1 MELQRITKHTN
12 PSARREKWHVVDAEG
27 ERLGRLAT
35 KIAGLLQGKHR
46 PDYSRHQLSEDFV
59 IVVNAAKIGVSGAK
73 MTQKVY
79 YRHSGYLGGMRTRT
93 LEEMLARFPARVIE
107 LAVKGMLPRNRL
119 GRRMLR
125 RLKVYADASHPHEAQ
140 VRIGMG
146 KPKQAPAEPPPP
158 PPRRRRRAAPAQTA
172 APPSDAPETE
182 PETAEDQAPVAEEP
196 QPAVEQAPDQSEPEE
211 AAEEQAAVAEQ
222 SAADAEQ
229 ADAVAEDA
237 ADADADAEQA
247 DAAAE
252 DAADADAEAEQADA
266 IAEDTADADAE
277 AEQADAI
284 AEDAADADAEAEQ
297 EQSEEQAPDPESADA
312 DAEAQKAEGERK

>member
-1 MELQRITKHTN
+1 MELHRITTHPN
-12 PSARREKWHVVDAEG
+12 PSARSEKWHVVDAEG
-27 ERLGRLAT
+27 ERLGRLAS

-125 RLKVYADASHPHEAQ
+125 RLKVYAGPEHPHEAQ

-146 KPKQAPAEPPPP
+146 KPKPQAPAPEPAPA
-158 PPRRRRRAAPAQTA
+158 RRRRRAPAQTPE
-172 APPSDAPETE
+172 PPADAPEDQ
-182 PETAEDQAPVAEEP
+182 AEDL
-196 QPAVEQAPDQSEPEE
+196 
-211 AAEEQAAVAEQ
+211 AEEQAVAVEAEEQAVAVEAQ
-222 SAADAEQ
+222 EPADDDAQTENASAADTEPPAGEDRPEET
-229 ADAVAEDA
+229 ADAEAESAPEGESGAQDEPEEPSPES
-237 ADADADAEQA
+237 ADADADAE
-247 DAAAE
+247 AE
-252 DAADADAEAEQADA
+252 SAPEEESGAQDEPEQ
-266 IAEDTADADAE
+266 
-277 AEQADAI
+277 
-284 AEDAADADAEAEQ
+284 
-297 EQSEEQAPDPESADA
+297 PGPESADA
-312 DAEAQKAEGERK
+312 DAPQEKQAEGERK

>member
-1 MELQRITKHTN
+1 MELQRITTHPN
-12 PSARREKWHVVDAEG
+12 PSARSEKWHVVDAEG
-27 ERLGRLAT
+27 ERLGRLAS

-125 RLKVYADASHPHEAQ
+125 RLKVYVGPEHPHEAQ

-146 KPKQAPAEPPPP
+146 KPKPQAPAPEPAPA
-158 PPRRRRRAAPAQTA
+158 RRRRRAPAQTPE
-172 APPSDAPETE
+172 PPADAPEDQ
-182 PETAEDQAPVAEEP
+182 AEDL
-196 QPAVEQAPDQSEPEE
+196 
-211 AAEEQAAVAEQ
+211 AEEQAVAVEAQEPADDDAQ
-222 SAADAEQ
+222 TENASAADTEPPAG
-229 ADAVAEDA
+229 EDRP
-237 ADADADAEQA
+237 E
-247 DAAAE
+247 E
-252 DAADADAEAEQADA
+252 TADAEAESAPEGESGAQD
-266 IAEDTADADAE
+266 EP
-277 AEQADAI
+277 
-284 AEDAADADAEAEQ
+284 
-297 EQSEEQAPDPESADA
+297 EEPSPESADA
-312 DAEAQKAEGERK
+312 DAAIAEAEAAPEEEIGDQDEPEEPSPENADAAAPQEKQAEGERK

>member
-140 VRIGMG
+140 VRIGLG

-158 PPRRRRRAAPAQTA
+158 PPRRRRAAPAQTA
-172 APPSDAPETE
+172 APSDAPET
-182 PETAEDQAPVAEEP
+182 AEEQTPVAEEP
-196 QPAVEQAPDQSEPEE
+196 QTAVEQEPAQSEPEE
-211 AAEEQAAVAEQ
+211 AAEEQAPVAEQ
-222 SAADAEQ
+222 SA
-229 ADAVAEDA
+229 
-237 ADADADAEQA
+237 DADAEAEQA
-247 DAAAE
+247 ESVAE
-252 DAADADAEAEQADA
+252 DTADAEQADA

-277 AEQADAI
+277 AEQAGPVAEDTADADAETEQADAV
-284 AEDAADADAEAEQ
+284 AEDAAVDADAEAEQ
-297 EQSEEQAPDPESADA
+297 AEAVAEDAAAESADA
-312 DAEAQKAEGERK
+312 DAEAQKTEGERK

>member
-1 MELQRITKHTN
+1 MELQRITTHPN
-12 PSARREKWHVVDAEG
+12 PSARSEKWHVVDAEG
-27 ERLGRLAT
+27 ERLGRLAS

-125 RLKVYADASHPHEAQ
+125 RLKVYAGPEHPHEAQ

-146 KPKQAPAEPPPP
+146 KPKPQAPAAEPAPA
-158 PPRRRRRAAPAQTA
+158 RRRRRAPAQ
-172 APPSDAPETE
+172 APEPPADAPEDQ
-182 PETAEDQAPVAEEP
+182 AEDLAGEQAAAVEAQEPAGDGAQTENASAADPATPVGEDRPEETTAAEADAEEESG
-196 QPAVEQAPDQSEPEE
+196 AHDEPEE
-211 AAEEQAAVAEQ
+211 P
-222 SAADAEQ
+222 S
-229 ADAVAEDA
+229 
-237 ADADADAEQA
+237 
-247 DAAAE
+247 
-252 DAADADAEAEQADA
+252 
-266 IAEDTADADAE
+266 
-277 AEQADAI
+277 
-284 AEDAADADAEAEQ
+284 
-297 EQSEEQAPDPESADA
+297 PESADA
-312 DAEAQKAEGERK
+312 PAEADAAPEEESGAQDEPGERSPESADAAAQEKQTKGERK

>member
-1 MELQRITKHTN
+1 MELQRITTHPN
-12 PSARREKWHVVDAEG
+12 PSARSEKWHVVDAEG
-27 ERLGRLAT
+27 ERLGRLAS

-125 RLKVYADASHPHEAQ
+125 RLKVYAGPEHPHEAQ

-146 KPKQAPAEPPPP
+146 KPKPQAPAAEPAPA
-158 PPRRRRRAAPAQTA
+158 RRRRRAPAQ
-172 APPSDAPETE
+172 APEPPADAPEDH
-182 PETAEDQAPVAEEP
+182 AEDLV
-196 QPAVEQAPDQSEPEE
+196 
-211 AAEEQAAVAEQ
+211 EEQAAAVEAQEPAGDDAQ
-222 SAADAEQ
+222 TENADAADPEAPVGE
-229 ADAVAEDA
+229 DRPEETAVAE
-237 ADADADAEQA
+237 AESAPHEESGAQDEPEEPSPESA

-252 DAADADAEAEQADA
+252 AESAPEEESGDQDEPEEPSPENADAAAESESGAEKESGAQDESEEPSPENADA
-266 IAEDTADADAE
+266 
-277 AEQADAI
+277 
-284 AEDAADADAEAEQ
+284 AAQ
-297 EQSEEQAPDPESADA
+297 EKQ
-312 DAEAQKAEGERK
+312 AEGERK

>member
-1 MELQRITKHTN
+1 MELHRITTHPN
-12 PSARREKWHVVDAEG
+12 PSARSEKWHVVDAEG
-27 ERLGRLAT
+27 ERLGRLAS

-125 RLKVYADASHPHEAQ
+125 RLKVYAGPEHPHEAQ

-146 KPKQAPAEPPPP
+146 KPKPQAPAPEPAPA
-158 PPRRRRRAAPAQTA
+158 RRRRRAPAQ
-172 APPSDAPETE
+172 APEPPVDALE
-182 PETAEDQAPVAEEP
+182 DHAEDL
-196 QPAVEQAPDQSEPEE
+196 
-211 AAEEQAAVAEQ
+211 AEEQAAEVEAQEPADDDAQ
-222 SAADAEQ
+222 TENASAADP
-229 ADAVAEDA
+229 EDPVGE
-237 ADADADAEQA
+237 DRPEDTT
-247 DAAAE
+247 AAE
-252 DAADADAEAEQADA
+252 SAPEEESGAQDE
-266 IAEDTADADAE
+266 
-277 AEQADAI
+277 
-284 AEDAADADAEAEQ
+284 
-297 EQSEEQAPDPESADA
+297 SEERGPESADA
-312 DAEAQKAEGERK
+312 DAPQEKQAEGERK

>member
-1 MELQRITKHTN
+1 MELQRITTHPN
-12 PSARREKWHVVDAEG
+12 PSARSEKWHVVDAEG
-27 ERLGRLAT
+27 ERLGRLAS

-125 RLKVYADASHPHEAQ
+125 RLKVYAGPEHPHEAQ

-146 KPKQAPAEPPPP
+146 KPKPRAPAPEPAPA
-158 PPRRRRRAAPAQTA
+158 RRRRRAPAQ
-172 APPSDAPETE
+172 APEPPVDAPEDQ
-182 PETAEDQAPVAEEP
+182 AEDLV
-196 QPAVEQAPDQSEPEE
+196 
-211 AAEEQAAVAEQ
+211 EEQAAEVEAQEPAGGGAQAENADAADPGAPAGEDRPEETAVAE
-222 SAADAEQ
+222 AESGAEEESGAQ
-229 ADAVAEDA
+229 DEPEEPSPESADAVAE
-237 ADADADAEQA
+237 AESG
-247 DAAAE
+247 AE
-252 DAADADAEAEQADA
+252 KESGAQDEPGERG
-266 IAEDTADADAE
+266 
-277 AEQADAI
+277 
-284 AEDAADADAEAEQ
+284 
-297 EQSEEQAPDPESADA
+297 PESADA
-312 DAEAQKAEGERK
+312 DAQEKQAEGERT

>member
-1 MELQRITKHTN
+1 MELQRITTHPN
-12 PSARREKWHVVDAEG
+12 PSARSEKWHVVDAEG
-27 ERLGRLAT
+27 ERLGRLAS

-125 RLKVYADASHPHEAQ
+125 RLKVYAGPEHPHEAQ

-146 KPKQAPAEPPPP
+146 KPKPQAPAPEPAPA
-158 PPRRRRRAAPAQTA
+158 RRWRRAPAQTPE
-172 APPSDAPETE
+172 PPADVP
-182 PETAEDQAPVAEEP
+182 EDQAE
-196 QPAVEQAPDQSEPEE
+196 DL
-211 AAEEQAAVAEQ
+211 AEEQAAPVEAQEP
-222 SAADAEQ
+222 
-229 ADAVAEDA
+229 
-237 ADADADAEQA
+237 ADADAQTENASAA
-247 DAAAE
+247 DPEAPAGEDRPEETAAE
-252 DAADADAEAEQADA
+252 AESAPHEESGAQDEPGEPNPESPDADAE
-266 IAEDTADADAE
+266 
-277 AEQADAI
+277 
-284 AEDAADADAEAEQ
+284 
-297 EQSEEQAPDPESADA
+297 SESESAPEGESGAQDEPGERGPESADA
-312 DAEAQKAEGERK
+312 DAQEKQAEGERT

>member
-172 APPSDAPETE
+172 APSDAPET
-182 PETAEDQAPVAEEP
+182 AEEQAPVAEEP
-196 QPAVEQAPDQSEPEE
+196 QTAVEQEPAQSEPEE
-211 AAEEQAAVAEQ
+211 AAEEQAESVAEQ
-222 SAADAEQ
+222 SAAADAEAEDAEAVAEDTAADADAEAEQ

-237 ADADADAEQA
+237 ADADAEAEQAEAVAEDAADMEQA

-252 DAADADAEAEQADA
+252 DAADAA
-266 IAEDTADADAE
+266 
-277 AEQADAI
+277 
-284 AEDAADADAEAEQ
+284 AEQ
-297 EQSEEQAPDPESADA
+297 EQSEAAADPESADA